1 MPNKMKRY
9 FYILLLMLSFCLAS
23 QKSYAQIDPV
33 LTGMIIRFTNTSTK
47 QYSKQMAAMSA
58 QTEGHVWL
66 QSEVES
72 VNNCLKEFD
81 DYLNDFRNIIA
92 YAAQAY
98 GFYYEIHTLCDNMGD
113 LTRQIGDT
121 PVNAIAV
128 ALHNKRNDIYVD
140 LGNTCVGVVK
150 IIKDCITQKMNE
162 EDRLKLVLSIR
173 PKLKQVNNKLFLL
186 IKLIKYTNMGLV
198 WNEIVQGTKPH
209 NRDKVQIAKDCLKSW
224 NLNAKSVKSKK

>member
-9 FYILLLMLSFCLAS
+9 FYILLLMLSFCLVS

-150 IIKDCITQKMNE
+150 IIKDCITQKMDE
-162 EDRLKLVLSIR
+162 EDR
-173 PKLKQVNNKLFLL
+173 
-186 IKLIKYTNMGLV
+186 
-198 WNEIVQGTKPH
+198 H
-209 NRDKVQIAKDCLKSW
+209 
-224 NLNAKSVKSKK
+224 LN